1 MIDQKSYPEHT
12 EKPSKRRKKR
22 RRRRKKMG
30 SLLNN
35 NSIGK
40 LIWPYGFDETRS
52 EKKET
57 KEK

>member
-1 MIDQKSYPEHT
+1 
-12 EKPSKRRKKR
+12 
-22 RRRRKKMG
+22 MG